1 MLHLLLHEVLYLSF
15 QSAVFFD
22 GLLNSCREILSVVE
36 EFFQTR
42 QQVLLHIDT
51 LFCCLTGEG
60 FDAANTSSYTA
71 LAHDAEQTETTGTLG
86 MATAAELYTVAE
98 LYNTNFISIFLAKES
113 DCAHTLGFFHRYV
126 AMILQGNVLADA
138 TVDDLFN
145 LTQFF
150 RRHFLEVREVEAQIV
165 GSNKRTLLFYMATE
179 NLAEGLIDEVSGRV
193 VGFASTTRFEV
204 DYCAEISCWIFGQ
217 LFC

>member
-15 QSAVFFD
+15 QSTVFFD
-22 GLLNSCREILSVVE
+22 GFLNSRREILSVVE
-36 EFFQTR
+36 KFFQTR
-42 QQVLLHIDT
+42 QQVLLHINT
-51 LFCCLTGEG
+51 LLCCLTGES
-60 FDAANTSSYTA
+60 FDAANASSYTA
-71 LAHDAEQTETTGTLG
+71 LTHNAEQTETTGTLG

-98 LYNTNFISIFLAKES
+98 LYDTNFVAIFLTKES

-126 AMILQGNVLADA
+126 AMILQGDVLADT
-138 TVDDLFN
+138 TVDNLFN

-150 RRHFLEVREVEAQIV
+150 GRHLLEVREVEAQIV

-179 NLAEGLIDEVSGRV
+179 YFAESLVDEVSGRV
-193 VGFASTTRFEV
+193 VGFAATTRFEV
-204 DYCAEISCWIFGQ
+204 DYCAEISCRIFGQ